1 MRKLMR
7 IFMGA
12 AMLALPMM
20 LTSCEGTLDDVLGKW
35 DRPTNNNGEKDGTES
50 EIAKKIVTFD
60 AILADGS
67 SFDVSFKLN
76 GKDVSVNFKK
86 ENGKYT
92 VSSTTLKAENFKL
105 AQVEGKDLLE
115 LTVLTDDG
123 KVQGQ
128 IFFNT
133 KDGSYYILNNIGY
146 DVTFDGNVLVDNFP
160 LSVTN
165 LCPDKAVIEIDTNKD
180 DTAYEKSLIV
190 YYNKSKEDIWKTVVD
205 RYDLSSVLKG
215 VLKLQMGEDD
225 PYDPATD
232 ALDSTRVYVYDG
244 SIGYEVVG
252 SDSDDPAIGINK
264 VGIKAGAD
272 YTDSYKASLI
282 PIVSVAPIG

>member
-1 MRKLMR
+1 MRKLMK

-12 AMLALPMM
+12 AMLGLPMM
-20 LTSCEGTLDDVLGKW
+20 LTSCEGTLDDVFGEW
-35 DRPTNNNGEKDGTES
+35 TRPVNNNGNNNES
-50 EIAKKIVTFD
+50 EIAKKIVAFD

-92 VSSTTLKAENFKL
+92 VSSTTLKAENFTL

-146 DVTFDGNVLVDNFP
+146 DVTFDGNVKVDKYP
-160 LSVTN
+160 LAVTN

-180 DTAYEKSLIV
+180 LDAFEKSLIV

-215 VLKLQMGEDD
+215 VLNLQMGSTT
-225 PYDPATD
+225 PYDPATH
-232 ALDSTRVYVYDG
+232 ALSESQLYVHEGTDK
-244 SIGYEVVG
+244 SEVIG
-252 SDSDDPAIGINK
+252 SDSDDPAYGSNK
-264 VGIKAGAD
+264 VGIKDGAD
-272 YTDSYKASLI
+272 YTDTYKAAFTL
-282 PIVSVAPIG
+282 PVALG

>member
-1 MRKLMR
+1 MRKLMK

-50 EIAKKIVTFD
+50 EIEKKIVTFD

-165 LCPDKAVIEIDTNKD
+165 LCPDKAVIVWKDADGDDKEID
-180 DTAYEKSLIV
+180 LIIR
-190 YYNKSKEDIWKTVVD
+190 YNKSNGETWNDEIGKYAI
-205 RYDLSSVLKG
+205 SSDANFQ
-215 VLKLQMGEDD
+215 KLLTSKDVMDD
-225 PYDPATD
+225 DEKLEVIVSDNVESHYVYYFTNEA
-232 ALDSTRVYVYDG
+232 STRPDEK
-244 SIGYEVVG
+244 IGEVF
-252 SDSDDPAIGINK
+252 DDDKGII
-264 VGIKAGAD
+264 VD
-272 YTDSYKASLI
+272 YTKSYL
-282 PIVSVAPIG
+282 SVVPPIG

>member
-1 MRKLMR
+1 MRKLMK

-12 AMLALPMM
+12 AMLGLPMM
-20 LTSCEGTLDDVLGKW
+20 LTSCEGTLDDVFGEW
-35 DRPTNNNGEKDGTES
+35 SRPVNNNGNNNES
-50 EIAKKIVTFD
+50 EIAKKIVAFD

-92 VSSTTLKAENFKL
+92 VSSTTLKAENFTL
-105 AQVEGKDLLE
+105 AQVEGNDLLE

-146 DVTFDGNVLVDNFP
+146 DVTFDGNVKVDNYP
-160 LSVTN
+160 LAVTN
-165 LCPDKAVIEIDTNKD
+165 LCPDKAVIEIDTNGD
-180 DTAYEKSLIV
+180 VTAYEKSLIV

-215 VLKLQMGEDD
+215 VLNLQLGDD
-225 PYDPATD
+225 DLYDPATNK
-232 ALDSTRVYVYDG
+232 LSESRLYVHEGTDK
-244 SIGYEVVG
+244 SEVIG
-252 SDSDDPAIGINK
+252 SDSDDAAYGSNK
-264 VGIKAGAD
+264 VGIKDGAD
-272 YTDSYKASLI
+272 YTDTYKAAFPL
-282 PIVSVAPIG
+282 PIAPIG

>member
-1 MRKLMR
+1 MRKLMK

-165 LCPDKAVIEIDTNKD
+165 LCPDKAVIVWKDADGDDKEID
-180 DTAYEKSLIV
+180 LIIR
-190 YYNKSKEDIWKTVVD
+190 YNKSNGETWNDEIGKYAI
-205 RYDLSSVLKG
+205 SSDANFQ
-215 VLKLQMGEDD
+215 KLLTSKDVRDD
-225 PYDPATD
+225 DEKLEVIVSDNVESHYVYYFTNEA
-232 ALDSTRVYVYDG
+232 STRPDEK
-244 SIGYEVVG
+244 IGEVF
-252 SDSDDPAIGINK
+252 DDDKGII
-264 VGIKAGAD
+264 VD
-272 YTDSYKASLI
+272 YTKSYL
-282 PIVSVAPIG
+282 SVVPPIG

>member
-1 MRKLMR
+1 MRKLMK

-12 AMLALPMM
+12 AMLGLPMM
-20 LTSCEGTLDDVLGKW
+20 LTSCEGTLDDVFGEW
-35 DRPTNNNGEKDGTES
+35 SRPVNNNGNNNES
-50 EIAKKIVTFD
+50 EIAKKIVAFD

-92 VSSTTLKAENFKL
+92 VSSTTLKAENFTL

-146 DVTFDGNVLVDNFP
+146 DVTFDGSVLVDNFP

-165 LCPDKAVIEIDTNKD
+165 LCPDKAVIVWKDADGDDKEID
-180 DTAYEKSLIV
+180 LIIR
-190 YYNKSKEDIWKTVVD
+190 YNKSNGETWNDEIGKYAI
-205 RYDLSSVLKG
+205 SSDANFQ
-215 VLKLQMGEDD
+215 KLLTSKDVMDD
-225 PYDPATD
+225 DEKLEVIVSDNVESHYVYYFTNEA
-232 ALDSTRVYVYDG
+232 STRPDEK
-244 SIGYEVVG
+244 IGEVF
-252 SDSDDPAIGINK
+252 DDDKGII
-264 VGIKAGAD
+264 VD
-272 YTDSYKASLI
+272 YTKSYL
-282 PIVSVAPIG
+282 SVVPPIG

>member
-1 MRKLMR
+1 MRKLMK

-50 EIAKKIVTFD
+50 EIEKKIVTFD

-165 LCPDKAVIEIDTNKD
+165 LCPDKAVIEIDTNED

-215 VLKLQMGEDD
+215 VLRLQKGEND

-232 ALDSTRVYVYDG
+232 ALDSTRLYVHEGTDK
-244 SIGYEVVG
+244 SEVIG
-252 SDSDDPAIGINK
+252 SDSDDAAYGSNK
-264 VGIKAGAD
+264 VGIKDGAD
-272 YTDSYKASLI
+272 YTDTYKAAFPL
-282 PIVSVAPIG
+282 PVAPIS

>member
-1 MRKLMR
+1 MRKLMK

-12 AMLALPMM
+12 AMLGLPMM
-20 LTSCEGTLDDVLGKW
+20 LTSCEGTLNDVFGEW
-35 DRPTNNNGEKDGTES
+35 SRPVNNNGNNNES

-92 VSSTTLKAENFKL
+92 VSSTTLKAENFTL

-165 LCPDKAVIEIDTNKD
+165 LCPDKAVIVWKDADGDDKEID
-180 DTAYEKSLIV
+180 LIIR
-190 YYNKSKEDIWKTVVD
+190 YNKSNGETWNDEIGKYAI
-205 RYDLSSVLKG
+205 SSDANFQ
-215 VLKLQMGEDD
+215 KLLTSKDVMDD
-225 PYDPATD
+225 DEKLEVIVSDNVESHYVYYFTNEA
-232 ALDSTRVYVYDG
+232 STRPDEK
-244 SIGYEVVG
+244 IGEVF
-252 SDSDDPAIGINK
+252 DDDKGII
-264 VGIKAGAD
+264 VD
-272 YTDSYKASLI
+272 YTKSYL
-282 PIVSVAPIG
+282 SVVPPIG

>member
-1 MRKLMR
+1 MRKLMK

-50 EIAKKIVTFD
+50 EIEKKIVTFD
-60 AILADGS
+60 AILKDGS

-92 VSSTTLKAENFKL
+92 VSSTTLKAENFTL

-165 LCPDKAVIEIDTNKD
+165 LCPDKVEIGIDPIDESTYKNK
-180 DTAYEKSLIV
+180 LIV
-190 YYNKSKEDIWKTVVD
+190 YYNKSKEDTWKIVVD

-215 VLKLQMGEDD
+215 VIKLQMGSTT

-232 ALDSTRVYVYDG
+232 ALSDSQLYVHDG
-244 SIGYEVVG
+244 SSVYEIFG
-252 SDSDDPAIGINK
+252 SRDDFPAKGDYK
-264 VGIKAGAD
+264 VGIMEPD
-272 YTDSYKASLI
+272 TDFTGFYNSQTAI
-282 PIVSVAPIG
+282 

>member
-1 MRKLMR
+1 MRKLMK

-50 EIAKKIVTFD
+50 EIEKKIVTFD

-180 DTAYEKSLIV
+180 LDAFEKSLIV

-215 VLKLQMGEDD
+215 VLKLQKGEND

-232 ALDSTRVYVYDG
+232 ALESTQVYVYDG

-252 SDSDDPAIGINK
+252 SDSDDPAKGINK

-282 PIVSVAPIG
+282 SIGPIAPIG

>member
-1 MRKLMR
+1 MRKLMK

-12 AMLALPMM
+12 AMLGLPMM

-50 EIAKKIVTFD
+50 EIEKKLVAFD
-60 AILADGS
+60 AILKDGS
-67 SFDVSFKLN
+67 TFDVSFKLN

-146 DVTFDGNVLVDNFP
+146 DVTFDGNVLVDNVP

-180 DTAYEKSLIV
+180 LDAFEKSLIV

-215 VLKLQMGEDD
+215 VLKLQKGEND

-282 PIVSVAPIG
+282 SIVSIAPIG

>member
-1 MRKLMR
+1 MK

-12 AMLALPMM
+12 AMLGLPMM

-50 EIAKKIVTFD
+50 EIEKKIVTFD

-180 DTAYEKSLIV
+180 LDAFEKSLIV

-215 VLKLQMGEDD
+215 VLNLQIDKD
-225 PYDPATD
+225 TPFDPANPGTYTLKDSRLYVHEGTD
-232 ALDSTRVYVYDG
+232 KS
-244 SIGYEVVG
+244 EVIG
-252 SDSDDPAIGINK
+252 SDSDDAAYGSNK
-264 VGIKAGAD
+264 VGIKDGAD
-272 YTDSYKASLI
+272 YTDTYKAAFPL
-282 PIVSVAPIG
+282 PVAPIS

>member
-1 MRKLMR
+1 MK

-20 LTSCEGTLDDVLGKW
+20 FTSCEGTLDDVLGKW

-50 EIAKKIVTFD
+50 EIEKKIVTFD

-165 LCPDKAVIEIDTNKD
+165 LCPDKAVIEIDTNED

-215 VLKLQMGEDD
+215 VLRLQKGEND

-232 ALDSTRVYVYDG
+232 ALDSTRLYVHEGTDK
-244 SIGYEVVG
+244 SEVIG
-252 SDSDDPAIGINK
+252 SDSDDAAYGSNK
-264 VGIKAGAD
+264 VGIKDGAD
-272 YTDSYKASLI
+272 YTDTYKAAFPL
-282 PIVSVAPIG
+282 PVAPIS

>member
-1 MRKLMR
+1 MRKLMK

-12 AMLALPMM
+12 AMLGLPMM

-50 EIAKKIVTFD
+50 EIEKKIVTFD

-165 LCPDKAVIEIDTNKD
+165 LCPDKAVIVWKDADGDDKEID
-180 DTAYEKSLIV
+180 LIIR
-190 YYNKSKEDIWKTVVD
+190 YNKSNGETWNDEIGKYAI
-205 RYDLSSVLKG
+205 SSDANFQ
-215 VLKLQMGEDD
+215 KLLTSKDVMDD
-225 PYDPATD
+225 DEKLEVIVSDNVESHYVYYFTNEA
-232 ALDSTRVYVYDG
+232 STRPDEK
-244 SIGYEVVG
+244 IGEVF
-252 SDSDDPAIGINK
+252 DDDKGII
-264 VGIKAGAD
+264 VD
-272 YTDSYKASLI
+272 YTKSYL
-282 PIVSVAPIG
+282 SVVPPIG